1 MALLAAAAK
10 PGTTILDI
18 GANIGAMS
26 VPLLAQFSDVRVVS
40 FEPSPSVLPYLTR
53 TRDECRF
60 RDRWVVIPLAATAK
74 AGQEI
79 SFVQFKGG
87 RDVFDGIRNTGRGGR
102 GLETRVL
109 STTVDTEWDALGRPP
124 VSVMKID
131 VEGAELGV
139 LGGADRCLRQCRPVV
154 VTEWCAKNFVAYGEA
169 SEAMLDAA
177 NAAGYD
183 VYVLPEL
190 ALVTDRRLFDYQLA
204 TRENLLLLPR
214 R

>member
-74 AGQEI
+74 AGQESH
-79 SFVQFKGG
+79 SF
-87 RDVFDGIRNTGRGGR
+87 NSRGAGMSSMES
-102 GLETRVL
+102 GT
-109 STTVDTEWDALGRPP
+109 P
-124 VSVMKID
+124 V
-131 VEGAELGV
+131 GA
-139 LGGADRCLRQCRPVV
+139 
-154 VTEWCAKNFVAYGEA
+154 
-169 SEAMLDAA
+169 
-177 NAAGYD
+177 AAGWKP
-183 VYVLPEL
+183 VC
-190 ALVTDRRLFDYQLA
+190 
-204 TRENLLLLPR
+204 
-214 R
+214 